1 VSLQLSTTRSG
12 AFAVLSV
19 AGDIDLET
27 ATQLADA
34 ALAAT
39 QQESPHLVLDLGKV
53 TFMDSSGLKVLIT
66 TQRRTE
72 LAGGSLSLVDVPR
85 NVLRVLTVTGLLD
98 AFPTYDT
105 IADVV
110 AADPAAAAD

>member
-12 AFAVLSV
+12 TFAVLSV

-27 ATQLADA
+27 AAQLGDA

-39 QQESPHLVLDLGKV
+39 QQDSRHLVLDLGEV
-53 TFMDSSGLKVLIT
+53 TFMDSSCLEVLFSI
-66 TQRRTE
+66 QRRTV

-85 NVLRVLTVTGLLD
+85 NVLRVLTVTGLQD
-98 AFPTYDT
+98 AFPTYAT
-105 IADVV
+105 VAEVV
-110 AADPAAAAD
+110 EADPAAAAD